1 MNITKQTHNN
11 KVLLFINSN
20 SPEERRG
27 FQYQLFNW
35 NITNTGL
42 REVNQQLHYVV
53 TTKERFIEKYAKMLF
68 CKLIDNGNSKSYK
81 KQPAM
86 LKKRALLGAQA
97 KFNEIPE
104 TFVLSPEK
112 LRYENLN
119 NNYRAF
125 FYKY

>member
-42 REVNQQLHYVV
+42 REVNQQLHNVD

-112 LRYENLN
+112 L
-119 NNYRAF
+119 
-125 FYKY
+125 